1 MEMNMLKTRIT
12 EEELAR
18 LRAIERAAREVDWEA
33 VATVLD
39 DLAIS
44 EDDDLAIASIR
55 ALAFFLK

>member
-1 MEMNMLKTRIT
+1 MLKTRIT

-33 VATVLD
+33 VSTVLD